1 MINIFTKDNVILIS
15 IIAFILLELSIIR
28 YTYVHKIDLI
38 LIFNQYANSHA
49 FMSKNDRRNRCG
61 SDNFR
66 GGITNGAEWYDVA
79 GGMQD
84 YNYVHSNDF
93 EAILTLPDGSKS
105 GPNRGFRKE
114 N

>member
-1 MINIFTKDNVILIS
+1 
-15 IIAFILLELSIIR
+15 
-28 YTYVHKIDLI
+28 
-38 LIFNQYANSHA
+38 
-49 FMSKNDRRNRCG
+49 MSKNDRRNRCG

-93 EAILTLPDGSKS
+93 EITVELTCCKYPPAKTLVSEWRNNKEALLKYMELVHSGVKGVVRDGRDKQPIANAKVGDVSYAY
-105 GPNRGFRKE
+105 F
-114 N
+114 